1 MGVSIEQSRSTSRRM
16 VASVLGVWL
25 TILTAPGITSAQ
37 TVSDKP
43 QGQGHSPTLINTCL
57 ITGDVKGLVSF
68 YESVLQQKADRSGD
82 DYAELRTG
90 VGVLAIFS
98 AQAQDRYIPG
108 SAIAGNNKGVV
119 LEFEV
124 ADVDREFRRLH
135 SLVKVWVK
143 PPTTQPWGTRSFY
156 FRDPDGNLVDF
167 YSSPSI
173 QSLSQIR

>member
-1 MGVSIEQSRSTSRRM
+1 M
-16 VASVLGVWL
+16 VVSVLGVWL
-25 TILTAPGITSAQ
+25 AILTAPCFATAQ
-37 TVSDKP
+37 TASDKP
-43 QGQGHSPTLINTCL
+43 QAQARRPALINTCL
-57 ITGDVKGLVSF
+57 ITADVKGMVSF
-68 YESVLQQKADRSGD
+68 YESVLQLKAIRSGD

-98 AQAQDRYIPG
+98 ARAQDRYIPG

-124 ADVDREFRRLH
+124 ADVDQEFRRLH
-135 SLVKVWVK
+135 PLVRVWVK

-167 YSSPSI
+167 YSRPPA
-173 QSLSQIR
+173 Q

>member
-1 MGVSIEQSRSTSRRM
+1 M

-25 TILTAPGITSAQ
+25 TIFAAPGLASAQ
-37 TVSDKP
+37 TVSDKT
-43 QGQGHSPTLINTCL
+43 QGQGHRPTLINTCL

-68 YESVLQQKADRSGD
+68 YESVLQQKAGRSGD

-124 ADVDREFRRLH
+124 ADVDQEFQRLH
-135 SLVKVWVK
+135 PFVRVWVK

-167 YSSPSI
+167 YSRPAT
-173 QSLSQIR
+173 Q